1 MAGRYNGA
9 EGSIRRAE
17 HADAAG
23 ILACL
28 RAAFDEYRQSY
39 TPPAFEDTVL
49 SPAALRQ
56 RMDEM
61 SLFVAVADDGEIVG
75 TVGYGLVGRDEGH
88 LRGMAVRPDRAG
100 TGIAQRLLDTV
111 EHELRQR
118 RCSRLT
124 LDTTAP
130 LRRAIRF
137 YERNGFS
144 PSGVVRDF
152 YGMPLFEYVK
162 LLAED

>member
-1 MAGRYNGA
+1 MAGRYNGPA
-9 EGSIRRAE
+9 ESIRPAE
-17 HADAAG
+17 PADEAG

-28 RAAFDEYRQSY
+28 RAAFDEYRESY
-39 TPPAFEDTVL
+39 TPAAFDDTVL

-56 RMDEM
+56 RMGEM
-61 SLFVAVADDGEIVG
+61 SLFVAVAENGEIVG
-75 TVGYGLVGRDEGH
+75 TVGYGLAGGGEGH
-88 LRGMAVRPDRAG
+88 IRGMAVRPDHLGAG
-100 TGIAQRLLDTV
+100 VAQRLLEAV

-118 RCSRLT
+118 RCARLT

-152 YGMPLFEYVK
+152 HGMSLFEYVK
-162 LLAED
+162 PLAED